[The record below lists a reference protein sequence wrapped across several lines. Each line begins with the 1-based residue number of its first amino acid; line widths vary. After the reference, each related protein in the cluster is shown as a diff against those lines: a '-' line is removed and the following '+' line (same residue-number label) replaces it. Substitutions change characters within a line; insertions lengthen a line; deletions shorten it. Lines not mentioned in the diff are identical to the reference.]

1 LLPLFLLLHP
11 TRPQE
16 KSTMGQQIEFAL
28 RASMHRV
35 VTMLVSFLPGLL
47 AFLLAVVIL
56 AIIGIVLAVLIRKIL
71 TLMHFDER
79 LASRQTPGVLTN
91 VSEWSPASSPALL
104 ISRTV
109 LWVCILA
116 GIAIGLSAFNA
127 SFSDNGSVS
136 LFFLP
141 YVTHIVGAT
150 LLVIAGTLLARFLA
164 RSVLIGAVN
173 AQLQYARFLSMGIK
187 WLVLVLTGAMAL
199 EHLGIGGSVVE
210 LAFGILF
217 GGIVLTLALAIGLG
231 SRDLVSRSIEK
242 TIEKPAAFNPDLTSA
257 PRADTHQPPPLRHF

>member
-1 LLPLFLLLHP
+1 
-11 TRPQE
+11 
-16 KSTMGQQIEFAL
+16 MGQQIELAL
-28 RASMHRV
+28 RESMHRV

-47 AFLLAVVIL
+47 AFLFAVIIFAVIGALL
-56 AIIGIVLAVLIRKIL
+56 AIAIRKIL
-71 TLMHFDER
+71 TAMRFDER
-79 LASRQTPGVLTN
+79 LSTRQAPGALAN
-91 VSEWSPASSPALL
+91 VSEWSPANSPTRLL
-104 ISRTV
+104 SRAV
-109 LWVCILA
+109 FWLCILA

-127 SFSDNGSVS
+127 SFSDNGRIS
-136 LFFLP
+136 LFLLP

-242 TIEKPAAFNPDLTSA
+242 TIEKPAPFSPDLASA
-257 PRADTHQPPPLRHF
+257 PGPDSPQAPPLRHF